1 MPQLT
6 PHSIRKLS
14 IARKGPETIWVPD
27 PALFTLEALN
37 TPEGLGNAVTN
48 LLTTVFS
55 SGQAGA
61 MLGAAVTALLDLD
74 ACVLPLIL
82 SCKIPHDPTFHD
94 SG

>member
-1 MPQLT
+1 M
-6 PHSIRKLS
+6 PHSTRKLS
-14 IARKGPETIWVPD
+14 TSTKGLGTIWVPD
-27 PALFTLEALN
+27 TALFTLEALS
-37 TPEGLGNAVTN
+37 TPEGLDNAVTY
-48 LLTTVFS
+48 LLTAAFS